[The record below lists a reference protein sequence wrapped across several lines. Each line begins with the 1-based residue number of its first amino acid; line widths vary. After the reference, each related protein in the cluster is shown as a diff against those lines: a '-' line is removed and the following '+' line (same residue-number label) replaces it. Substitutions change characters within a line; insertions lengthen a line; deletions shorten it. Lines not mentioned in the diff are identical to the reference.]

1 MSTRSAT
8 PSSLEPEILSTLRSH
23 RTVINSVALAPD
35 HLNQLVSGSDDGSV
49 IFWNLNGD
57 DPSLTGTCYKL
68 DGHKEA
74 VTCVDYSSDGSFFL
88 SASKDTTVKLWRLT
102 NGGKPNEEPV
112 THKCHGSNIQSVH
125 LNGTNEKFCTG
136 SDDKTVKVWSSK
148 YKNKFLQTLVGHTNW
163 VRDARFSPRN
173 QEIIASCG
181 DDCQLL
187 LHDLRSGPRS
197 LPICRI
203 SGCKKSPSASRLVS
217 PNSSPFPSPVSS
229 VHFTCLD
236 WYPTT
241 DFMIA
246 VGSSDSSVRVYDIRT
261 SQIVQV
267 YESHS
272 QPVTSLSFHPTGKY
286 LVSSSLDSLI
296 KIYDLMEGRVLFTIQ
311 AHTGAVRCVKSSY
324 SGDRFYSAGNDKV
337 INIWKSNLLD
347 EPFLFDSLSHPSHNG
362 LDSLSHLPHNEPF
375 LSDSLSHPPH
385 NCLDVST
392 IRMSLEPEL
401 GNFDRHNHAMIEPD
415 SRVDGVFARK
425 STSEARVSSSEAR
438 ISSSDERVDS
448 YPARGRK
455 ESQSIEIVS
464 VSDGEVDGWDSR
476 QTRDSGRSSEDIR
489 ARKRVDSTSS
499 RSSLRSRSPA
509 RSRSPSLGEH
519 RYFRGPEHNLLRGI
533 VDQIG
538 NLTDAVAMLE
548 RRLATVEE
556 RLESIP

>member
-1 MSTRSAT
+1 M
-8 PSSLEPEILSTLRSH
+8 
-23 RTVINSVALAPD
+23 ALAPD

-74 VTCVDYSSDGSFFL
+74 VTCVDYSSDGAFFL

-102 NGGKPNEEPV
+102 NGGKPNQEPV
-112 THKCHGSNIQSVH
+112 TNKCHGSNIQSVH
-125 LNGTNEKFCTG
+125 LNPSNDKFCTA

-148 YKNKFLQTLVGHTNW
+148 YKNKFLQTLVGHNNW
-163 VRDARFSPRN
+163 VRDAKFSPRN
-173 QEIIASCG
+173 NDIIASCG

-187 LHDLRSGPRS
+187 VHDLRSGPRS
-197 LPICRI
+197 LPICTI
-203 SGCKKSPSASRLVS
+203 SGCKKSPSASRLAS
-217 PNSSPFPSPVSS
+217 PNSLSFPSPNSLSVSS

-246 VGSSDSSVRVYDIRT
+246 VGSSDSSVRLYDIRT

-311 AHTGAVRCVKSSY
+311 AHTGALRSVKANY

-347 EPFLFDSLSHPSHNG
+347 EPFPFDSLTDPPQNG
-362 LDSLSHLPHNEPF
+362 
-375 LSDSLSHPPH
+375 
-385 NCLDVST
+385 LDVST
-392 IRMSLEPEL
+392 IRMSLEPE
-401 GNFDRHNHAMIEPD
+401 GANFERHNHAMIEPD
-415 SRVDGVFARK
+415 SRMDGAFARNSSSDARK
-425 STSEARVSSSEAR
+425 SSSDARM
-438 ISSSDERVDS
+438 SSSDARMSSSDDRLDF
-448 YPARGRK
+448 YPTRSRK
-455 ESQSIEIVS
+455 GSKSIEIVS
-464 VSDGEVDGWDSR
+464 VSDEEVAYDGGDGWDSR

-489 ARKRVDSTSS
+489 ARKRIDSASS
-499 RSSLRSRSPA
+499 HSSLRSKSPV
-509 RSRSPSLGEH
+509 RSRSPSLSEH

-556 RLESIP
+556 RLELGP